1 MGGWPVKILIIK
13 WTHPTI
19 RRSSASLYLRN
30 GYDLLWRKSVSFRN
44 IIIREKIN
52 LNDSFLIKITSIRK
66 LQLIWLTVVNQI
78 ASGSF
83 VAKDHVWKASTAFI
97 YSFVLSR
104 NQCHNIYTST
114 PCWTSN
120 RNWDITGSFHQYS
133 QGLHTYKINEVR
145 VSGDRSVWVW
155 VWGESEDRSVW
166 VWVWVWVWGE
176 SEDRS
181 VWVWSKRLMGG

>member
-1 MGGWPVKILIIK
+1 MAIIYCEQNQF
-13 WTHPTI
+13 P
-19 RRSSASLYLRN
+19 L
-30 GYDLLWRKSVSFRN
+30 G
-44 IIIREKIN
+44 IIRKKIN

-66 LQLIWLTVVNQI
+66 LQLIWSTVVILI
-78 ASGSF
+78 ASDSF
-83 VAKDHVWKASTAFI
+83 VAKDHVRKASTAFI

-145 VSGDRSVWVW
+145 VSGDRGVWVW
-155 VWGESEDRSVW
+155 LWVWSERWMGGGGGQGRVSVVVKWEANGGDRSVW
-166 VWVWVWVWGE
+166 VWV
-176 SEDRS
+176 
-181 VWVWSKRLMGG
+181 